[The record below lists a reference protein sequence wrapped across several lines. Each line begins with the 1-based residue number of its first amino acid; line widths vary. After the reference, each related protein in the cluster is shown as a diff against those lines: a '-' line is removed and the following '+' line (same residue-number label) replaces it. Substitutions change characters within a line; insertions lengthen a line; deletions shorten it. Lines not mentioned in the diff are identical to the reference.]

1 MNFSVKTL
9 SFIRNFSTAIKNVKS
24 SKQTNLS
31 VIASNRFDSISYTNE
46 PVLQYRPLSK
56 EQMDLE
62 RALVQLQSECSEI
75 PIIVGGKTYKT
86 EKECYQVLPH
96 KHCRKLAKFYHADEK
111 ILQEAIE
118 SAVEAQRKWDFTN
131 YNTRFK
137 IWEKAANLMATKY
150 RALLVAATMLGQ
162 SKTVFQAE
170 IDAAAELIDFIR
182 LNAQFCKKLL
192 NYRPTSVDILITQ
205 NHFLLRGLGG
215 FVAAI
220 SPFNFTAI
228 GGNLA
233 YTPALMGN
241 AVLWKPADTAML
253 SSWLIFKIMREAGVP
268 DGVVNFVPADGP
280 TFGKAVTSSTEL
292 AGINFTGSVPTF
304 KTLWKMVSD
313 NLDSYKYF
321 PRLSGEC
328 GGKNFHF
335 VHPSADV
342 DTVIAATIR
351 SAFEYS
357 GQKCSACSRLYVPA
371 SLWDS
376 KIRKPLCEKTD
387 HLILGDVSDYKT
399 FLAAVIDEKAFKR
412 ISTYIIAAKSNP
424 RCHIIAGGKVFDSCG
439 YFIEPTILLL
449 SDIDDPLLK
458 QEIFGPVLS
467 VYVYKDADMEK
478 TIDLLTSNT
487 PYALTGSVFAT
498 DETFIKSCLWNFR
511 HAVGNFYINDKSTG
525 AVVGQ
530 QPFGGGKMSGTND
543 KPGSPFYL
551 LRWTSPISIKETFV
565 PQHDIYYP
573 YMAIPTE

>member
-1 MNFSVKTL
+1 MNFFLRTRIFNRK
-9 SFIRNFSTAIKNVKS
+9 FSTAIKNVKS

-31 VIASNRFDSISYTNE
+31 VIPSHRFDNINYTNE
-46 PVLQYRPLSK
+46 PILQYRPLSK
-56 EQMDLE
+56 ELGDLE
-62 RALVQLQSECSEI
+62 RALVQLQCECAEI
-75 PIIVGGKTYKT
+75 PIVVGGKTYKT
-86 EKECYQVLPH
+86 DKEHYQVLPH
-96 KHCRKLAKFYHADEK
+96 KHCHKLAKYYHADEK
-111 ILQEAIE
+111 MLQEAIE
-118 SAVEAQRKWDFTN
+118 AAVEAQRKWDFTN

-137 IWEKAANLMATKY
+137 IWEKAAYLMATKY
-150 RALLVAATMLGQ
+150 RPQLVAATMLGQ
-162 SKTVFQAE
+162 SKTIYQAE
-170 IDAAAELIDFIR
+170 IDAAAELIDFTR

-192 NYRPTSVDILITQ
+192 NYRPTSADILVTQ

-241 AVLWKPADTAML
+241 AVLWKPADTAIL
-253 SSWLIFKIMREAGVP
+253 SSWLIFKIMKEAGVP
-268 DGVVNFVPADGP
+268 DGVVNFVPSDGP
-280 TFGKAVTSSTEL
+280 TFGKVITTSSEL
-292 AGINFTGSVPTF
+292 AGVNFTGSVPTF
-304 KTLWKMVSD
+304 KRIWKMVSE
-313 NLDSYKYF
+313 NLDVYKNF

-328 GGKNFHF
+328 GGKNYHF

-357 GQKCSACSRLYVPA
+357 GQKCSACSRLFVPT
-371 SLWDS
+371 SLWES

-387 HLILGDVSDYKT
+387 RLILGDVSDYKT
-399 FLAAVIDEKAFKR
+399 FLAAVIDEKALKR
-412 ISTYIIAAKSNP
+412 ISAYIIAAKSNP

-449 SDIDDPLLK
+449 SDINDVLLK
-458 QEIFGPVLS
+458 EEIFGPVLS
-467 VYVYKDADMEK
+467 VYVYKDTEIEK
-478 TIDLLTSNT
+478 TIDLIGSTT

-498 DETFIKSCLWNFR
+498 DENFIKSCLWNFR
-511 HAVGNFYINDKSTG
+511 HTAGNFYINDKSTG

-551 LRWTSPISIKETFV
+551 LRWTSPLAIKETFV

-573 YMAIPTE
+573 YMGVNTE